1 MSHRRALTLAAT
13 SLLALGL
20 TACGDDAAKP
30 TTESASTSAGPTT
43 SAAPATTSAA
53 AETTPVTT
61 PPASTAPAVAAP
73 DPADYPGMDQQT
85 EEGAKQTFRYF
96 WATYLHGY
104 EGGAVEP
111 FSSTFDHSCSYCN
124 SAKED
129 LDTHARSSSYWSDAA
144 IEDLELTLSEFTQ
157 TGAVVTYVYRLS
169 SHTEPSDDGSSQTD
183 EPATVYATAG
193 RLTWHGDRWL
203 VTDVDIESSNG

>member
-30 TTESASTSAGPTT
+30 EAESASTSAGPTT

-53 AETTPVTT
+53 AETTPAAT

-96 WATYLHGY
+96 WDALAYGY
-104 EGGAVEP
+104 QTGDTNP
-111 FSSTFDHSCSYCN
+111 LSSASSPSCEYC
-124 SAKED
+124 
-129 LDTHARSSSYWSDAA
+129 SDA
-144 IEDLELTLSEFTQ
+144 
-157 TGAVVTYVYRLS
+157 R
-169 SHTEPSDDGSSQTD
+169 
-183 EPATVYATAG
+183 
-193 RLTWHGDRWL
+193 
-203 VTDVDIESSNG
+203 TDVESLNSNKEYWGPVQVESGPLAVTAATDTGYIISYGFTIPAHEEPTDVPGERKTEAEITHGAAGEVGWNGSKWEILSLDLT